1 MGYSSIAT
9 SIRNKNKTVTESVNA
24 ISDISFSSNW
34 KGSAYE
40 SLTSKIEEL
49 LEKIKKEQENVL
61 KYAEGLDKLQKYKDN
76 KKTISNYKSKLASY
90 PTTAKY
96 KNIRSQYSNAISNGE
111 KNNASLRREIVNIM
125 SSFGAISSE
134 SITID
139 FGAMTNGNLNY
150 VIDVHELLNIYKSGK
165 LTKLPDGASL
175 YKYVPEEQVLQML
188 SNIQT
193 QYSGREAAVNS
204 ALLMLSLAA
213 QNNVKLD
220 YEHKGTKGQE
230 PYVPTKEVASGVDCN
245 PFASWVVDKG
255 TKNGFQW
262 RPVGCFKEVGTTIPQ
277 SSWNQAQPG
286 DVFVSDGHV
295 GVIIENDPATSTFI
309 CAEASG
315 SNAGIIL
322 QTRTYS
328 SLKKNQ
334 YQIRDMTNVYNGTE
348 NTNRAAFNPYV
359 NWETYQRKP

>member
-9 SIRNKNKTVTESVNA
+9 SIRSKSSLVSDSLSA
-24 ISDISFSSNW
+24 ISNISFSSNW

-40 SLTSKIEEL
+40 SLTSKVTEIIGKIE
-49 LEKIKKEQENVL
+49 KEQSNINTF
-61 KYAEGLDKLQKYKDN
+61 ADALDKLQKYKDN
-76 KKTISNYKSKLASY
+76 KKTISNYKSKLSSY

-96 KNIRSQYSNAISNGE
+96 KNIRSQYSSAISALENS
-111 KNNASLRREIVNIM
+111 NSNLRKEIVAVM
-125 SSFGAISSE
+125 SSFGAVSSE
-134 SITID
+134 SIMLD
-139 FGAMTNGNLNY
+139 LGAITNGNINY
-150 VIDVHELLNIYKSGK
+150 VIDVHALLEIYKSGK
-165 LTKLPDGASL
+165 LTKLGDGVSL
-175 YKYVPEEQVLQML
+175 YNYIPEEQVLQML
-188 SNIQT
+188 SNIQSE
-193 QYSGREAAVNS
+193 YSGREAAVNS

-230 PYVPTKEVASGVDCN
+230 PYVPTAQVASGVDCN

-255 TKNGFQW
+255 TENGFQW
-262 RPVGCFKEVGTTIPQ
+262 RPVGCFKEVGTAIPQ
-277 SSWNQAQPG
+277 SNWDQAQPG

-295 GVIIENDPATSTFI
+295 GVIIENDPSTNTFI

-315 SNAGIIL
+315 SNVGIIL

-328 SLKKNQ
+328 SLKKND

-348 NTNRAAFNPYV
+348 NTNRSAFDPYV

>member
-9 SIRNKNKTVTESVNA
+9 SIRSKNTEVSESITA
-24 ISDISFSSNW
+24 ISNISFSGNW

-40 SLTSKIEEL
+40 SLTGKVNDL
-49 LEKIKKEQENVL
+49 LGKIKNEQENVL
-61 KYAEGLDKLQKYKDN
+61 KYANGLDKLQKYKDN
-76 KKTISNYKSKLASY
+76 KKIISNYRTKLASY

-96 KNIRSQYSNAISNGE
+96 KNIRSQYINAINEGE
-111 KNNASLRREIVNIM
+111 KTNASLRKEIVDIM
-125 SSFGAISSE
+125 SSFGAVSSE
-134 SITID
+134 SITLD
-139 FGAMTNGNLNY
+139 FSALTNGQINY
-150 VIDVHELLNIYKSGK
+150 TIDVHALLEIYKSGK
-165 LTKLPDGASL
+165 LTKLGDGVSL

-188 SNIQT
+188 SNIQS

-204 ALLMLSLAA
+204 ALLMLNLAA
-213 QNNVKLD
+213 QHNVKLD
-220 YEHKGTKGQE
+220 YEHKGTRGQE
-230 PYVPTKEVASGVDCN
+230 PYVPTREVVSGVDCN

-255 TKNGFQW
+255 TENGFQW
-262 RPVGCFKEVGTTIPQ
+262 RPVGSFKEVGTTIPP
-277 SSWNQAQPG
+277 SNWDKAQPG

-295 GVIIENDPATSTFI
+295 GVIIENDPSTNTFI

-315 SNAGIIL
+315 SKAGIIL

-328 SLKKNQ
+328 SLKKND

>member
-1 MGYSSIAT
+1 MGYSSIAS
-9 SIRNKNKTVTESVNA
+9 SIRTKNSAVTDSINA
-24 ISDISFSSNW
+24 ISNISFSGNW

-40 SLTSKIEEL
+40 SLTSKVNDL
-49 LEKIKKEQENVL
+49 LDKLKKEQENVL
-61 KYAEGLDKLQKYKDN
+61 KYADALDKLQKYKDN
-76 KKTISNYKSKLASY
+76 KKIISNYKSKLASC

-96 KNIRSQYSNAISNGE
+96 KNVRSQYANAISNGE
-111 KNNASLRREIVNIM
+111 KTNASLRREIVNIM
-125 SSFGAISSE
+125 SSFGAVSSE
-134 SITID
+134 SIMLD
-139 FGAMTNGNLNY
+139 LSAMTNGKVNY
-150 VIDVHELLNIYKSGK
+150 TIDVHALLEIYKSGK
-165 LTKLPDGASL
+165 LTKLSDGVSL

-277 SSWNQAQPG
+277 SNWNQAQPG

-295 GVIIENDPATSTFI
+295 GVIIENDPSTNTFI

-328 SLKKNQ
+328 SLKNNQ